1 MLETRNP
8 KLHPMK
14 RLFLLIFVPILL
26 LFSCAPKEDLSSE
39 KVPVNIIQ
47 PDSMVD
53 VIVDMQLTE
62 AVMREHRLTGKFED
76 SLAIVSFEKVFV
88 KHNINKEKFEESLS
102 FYKQNLRLYE
112 KIYENV
118 ITRLSQLQSEVSAPE
133 NDDYE

>member
-1 MLETRNP
+1 
-8 KLHPMK
+8 MK

-76 SLAIVSFEKVFV
+76 SLAIVSFEKVFI

>member
-1 MLETRNP
+1 MLEIRNP
-8 KLHPMK
+8 KLHQMK

-26 LFSCAPKEDLSSE
+26 LCSCAPKEDLSSE
-39 KVPVNIIQ
+39 KVPENIIQ

-53 VIVDMQLTE
+53 VIVDMQLIE

-88 KHNINKEKFEESLS
+88 KHNTNKEKFEESLS
-102 FYKQNLRLYE
+102 FYKQNLQLYE

-118 ITRLSQLQSEVSAPE
+118 ITRLSQIQSEVSTPK